1 MCALRRGQSP
11 STQCHFCRPHS
22 GPVKM
27 QSMWTAFWHSSC
39 FLSFQYCLGFKSAQ
53 ILIFIYELKQ
63 WHLQKEDSHPYRNS
77 HLL

>member
-1 MCALRRGQSP
+1 MHPGGDGAPRLSAAFV
-11 STQCHFCRPHS
+11 SHTVA
-22 GPVKM
+22 PVKTHPTR
-27 QSMWTAFWHSSC
+27 TALWHPSF

-63 WHLQKEDSHPYRNS
+63 QHLREDSRPYRNS